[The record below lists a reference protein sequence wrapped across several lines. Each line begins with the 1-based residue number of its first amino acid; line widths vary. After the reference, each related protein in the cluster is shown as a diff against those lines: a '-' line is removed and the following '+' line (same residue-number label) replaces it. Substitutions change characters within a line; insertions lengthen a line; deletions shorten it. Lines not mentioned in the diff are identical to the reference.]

1 MRKALVIGIDNYPY
15 DPLEGCVNDAVCV
28 ASLLKKNE
36 DGSPN
41 FDVRL
46 ITNPSDRQD
55 IPTTRRLID
64 ELFETHSDVALF
76 YYAGHGLL
84 KSTGGYIITSDFKTH
99 NEEIPMSEILG
110 LAINSRARSKIII
123 LDCCHAGSFAESNLG
138 NSSISNLCDELTV
151 ITASVMTI

>member
-99 NEEIPMSEILG
+99 NEEIFSKFKIDEEGNYYNERLETEINKRKAYSE
-110 LAINSRARSKIII
+110 SRRN
-123 LDCCHAGSFAESNLG
+123 NLK
-138 NSSISNLCDELTV
+138 S
-151 ITASVMTI
+151 